1 MCPLQRTYPSH
12 PTHPTWC
19 VRRFLYATLSHRL
32 KLFFD
37 SRPSRYQTP
46 GLSGGISQLDCFL
59 HILLLS
65 ISRKGVGWTSVDY
78 SLVDSIALQSF
89 WSNWDGSFFSKFY
102 SSMILWYY
110 AYIIFANKEFNF
122 MCGDY
127 YLRTIDLWIMG
138 PMRFLCAPTNALCVR
153 PRDKCPPLSHLSV
166 ATHPR

>member
-1 MCPLQRTYPSH
+1 MCPLQPTYPSH

-78 SLVDSIALQSF
+78 PPFAPFARQSF

-138 PMRFLCAPTNALCVR
+138 PMRFLCATMIICAPYKRTVR
-153 PRDKCPPLSHLSV
+153 PSPW
-166 ATHPR
+166 